1 MPVISLVRH
10 GQASFGA
17 ADYDVLSELG
27 HRQAALL
34 DAALA
39 ARGPTIA
46 VVRAGSLKR
55 QLDTALAC
63 PRSVRGPIVQDAR
76 WDEYDSAGV
85 IAHHATVVSPPPD
98 AAVHAAAGIGAPEGM
113 TSQEFQAMLDEALLA
128 WIQAGPDSSCAESWP
143 AFRER
148 ALAAL
153 HELAAELRSGQDA
166 LVFTSGGTIA
176 AVAAALLQAPAPVF
190 VALNKVVVNTSVTKV
205 MAGRSG
211 LRLLSYNEHTHLEH
225 DRAVMTFR

>member
-1 MPVISLVRH
+1 
-10 GQASFGA
+10 
-17 ADYDVLSELG
+17 
-27 HRQAALL
+27 
-34 DAALA
+34 
-39 ARGPTIA
+39 
-46 VVRAGSLKR
+46 
-55 QLDTALAC
+55 
-63 PRSVRGPIVQDAR
+63 
-76 WDEYDSAGV
+76 
-85 IAHHATVVSPPPD
+85 
-98 AAVHAAAGIGAPEGM
+98 
-113 TSQEFQAMLDEALLA
+113 MLDEALLA

-153 HELAAELRSGQDA
+153 QELAAELRSGQDA

>member
-39 ARGPTIA
+39 GRGATA
-46 VVRAGSLKR
+46 EVVRAGSLKR
-55 QLDTALAC
+55 QFDTALAC
-63 PRSVRGPIVQDAR
+63 RRSARGAVVQDAR

-85 IAHHATVVSPPPD
+85 VVHHAVAAAEPPRD
-98 AAVHAAAGIGAPEGM
+98 AAGDPVGIGAPEGI
-113 TSQEFQAMLDEALLA
+113 TSQEFQEVLDEALLA
-128 WIQAGPDSSCAESWP
+128 WIRAGEGSPCPESWP
-143 AFRER
+143 AFRGR

-153 HELAAELRSGQDA
+153 HELAAGLGSGQDA

-176 AVAAALLQAPAPVF
+176 AIAAALLGAPDPVF
-190 VALNKVVVNTSVTKV
+190 VTLNKLVVNTSVTKV

-211 LRLLSYNEHTHLEH
+211 LRLLSYNEHAHLEH